1 MTHILTAEDIEDY
14 EEDEPEPLWC
24 PFCLKRGYT
33 VRLGPKILMNNE
45 PRPEDYEDWLQCP
58 TCDWLCPI
66 YAASKEAEVKDAV
79 ELQESPTDDKLKL
92 VSAHKRRTRKK
103 VTRHINKHIRKTKDT
118 DIALAIKQ
126 VGEDN
131 VKVLYDSNP

>member
-45 PRPEDYEDWLQCP
+45 PRPQDYDEWLQCP
-58 TCDWLCPI
+58 TCGWLCPI
-66 YAASKEAEVKDAV
+66 YQVEKEATIKNAV
-79 ELQESPTDDKLKL
+79 ETVDSPFENKLKL
-92 VSAHKRRTRKK
+92 ESAHKRRTRKK
-103 VTRHINKHIRKTKDT
+103 VRRHIKKEIRKTNDP

-131 VKVLYDSNP
+131 VKILYDSNP